1 MDTPAPLIA
10 AIEAGGT
17 KFVVAVGS
25 GPEDIKAITR
35 IETADPG
42 HTMRETIQFIASAC
56 RKYGPIQGIGVGSF
70 GPVDLDPTSA
80 TYGFI
85 TTTPKP
91 GWQHT
96 AVVAPLHSRFQVP
109 IGFDTDVNA
118 AAIGEMLWGAGQDC
132 DPLVYI
138 TVGTGVGG
146 GVIVGQQPLHGLL
159 HPEIGHLCVPTPK
172 TAGVIVPE
180 CYCPY
185 HKSCLEGFVS
195 GPAIAARWGIRGEE
209 MPTDHPA
216 WEEVAETL
224 AYGMINVIL
233 TLSPK
238 RIILGGGVMKQAG
251 LLESVRSHTV
261 RLLNGYVN
269 APAIIYNIDSYI
281 VAPGLGDRAGV
292 CGALA
297 LGLNAMA
304 EAKEARARVAR

>member
-25 GPEDIKAITR
+25 GPDDIKAITR
-35 IETADPG
+35 IATTDPV
-42 HTMRETIQFIASAC
+42 HTMRETIQFISASA
-56 RKYGPIQGIGVGSF
+56 RKYGPIQAIGVGSF
-70 GPVDLDPTSA
+70 GPIDLDPTSG

-91 GWQHT
+91 MWPHT
-96 AVVAPLHSRFQVP
+96 PIVAPLHSRFQVP

-138 TVGTGVGG
+138 TIGTGVGG

-159 HPEIGHLCVPTPK
+159 HPEIGHLQIPAPTTP
-172 TAGVIVPE
+172 GVIVPD
-180 CYCPY
+180 CHCPY

-195 GPAIAARWGIRGEE
+195 GPAIAARWGIRGED
-209 MPTDHPA
+209 MPADHPA
-216 WEEVAETL
+216 LEEVAETL
-224 AYGMINVIL
+224 AYGLMNVIL

-238 RIILGGGVMKQAG
+238 RIILGGGVMKQPG
-251 LLESVRSHTV
+251 LIESVRSHTV

-269 APAIIYNIDSYI
+269 AHAIVCAIDSYI
-281 VAPGLGDRAGV
+281 VPPGLGDRAGI

-297 LGLNAMA
+297 LGINALA
-304 EAKEARARVAR
+304 EAKKA